1 MPFYKWIGNQILT
14 RLQNRILGS
23 DLSEFHT
30 GYRAYSVK
38 ALAEIPFKYNSN
50 YFDFDTDIII
60 QLLDTYKRIAEFP
73 IPTYYGDEISRVNGL
88 RYAWLVVKSS
98 LQSRV
103 VPRGIYYHPKF
114 DYAVDNS
121 YYTLKLGYT
130 SSHQF
135 ALDHIEAGATVLDIG
150 CGPGYM
156 TEQLVN
162 RGAEVI
168 SIDRTILPRVEELSK
183 ETLEADVDVVDFEEL
198 ESSVQT
204 ILALDIIEHLR
215 YPEAFLNRLR
225 ERYAQDGA
233 SVIITTGNVAFLI
246 IRLSLFLGQFNYG
259 KRGIL
264 DLDHTHLFTFSSLR
278 RMLTHAGY
286 EVVEEQGIPAPFPL
300 ALGDGKLARFLL
312 AVNKFFIRLR
322 KGMFSYQVAFV
333 AKPQLTLDDLLDHA
347 ERSGEAKRLEYTV

>member
-1 MPFYKWIGNQILT
+1 M
-14 RLQNRILGS
+14 
-23 DLSEFHT
+23 
-30 GYRAYSVK
+30 
-38 ALAEIPFKYNSN
+38 
-50 YFDFDTDIII
+50 
-60 QLLDTYKRIAEFP
+60 
-73 IPTYYGDEISRVNGL
+73 
-88 RYAWLVVKSS
+88 
-98 LQSRV
+98 
-103 VPRGIYYHPKF
+103 
-114 DYAVDNS
+114 
-121 YYTLKLGYT
+121 
-130 SSHQF
+130 
-135 ALDHIEAGATVLDIG
+135 
-150 CGPGYM
+150 
-156 TEQLVN
+156 
-162 RGAEVI
+162 
-168 SIDRTILPRVEELSK
+168 EELSK
-183 ETLEADVDVVDFEEL
+183 ETLEADVDAVDFEEL
-198 ESSVQT
+198 ESPVQT

-246 IRLSLFLGQFNYG
+246 IRMSLFLGQFNYG

-286 EVVEEQGIPAPFPL
+286 EVVEEKGIPAPFPL
-300 ALGDGKLARFLL
+300 ALGDGKLARLLL